1 MLFVVKKTHMNS
13 TPADIDGIR
22 IRSHLSLVAANV
34 CPDVVLYTRCCPHF
48 RKNRWHHLTLVLSNP
63 WRSVQTSVP
72 LWTSRLCH
80 PSVGR
85 VQNVY
90 IWLIYMARN
99 CAHTYICTHKINSNK
114 FSTTENEV
122 YYVTFWVILFFVPY
136 VMFWCLVCLNLN

>member
-1 MLFVVKKTHMNS
+1 MGSESGHICSSWRLMSVQMS
-13 TPADIDGIR
+13 
-22 IRSHLSLVAANV
+22 
-34 CPDVVLYTRCCPHF
+34 CYTRRFSSGARCCPQF
-48 RKNRWHHLTLVLSNP
+48 RKTDDIISHLFCPTP
-63 WRSVQTSVP
+63 GESVQTSVP
-72 LWTSRLCH
+72 LWTSLLCH

>member
-1 MLFVVKKTHMNS
+1 MGSESGH
-13 TPADIDGIR
+13 I
-22 IRSHLSLVAANV
+22 
-34 CPDVVLYTRCCPHF
+34 CPSWRLMSVQMSCYTRRF
-48 RKNRWHHLTLVLSNP
+48 SSGAALLSSFSKNRWHHLTLVLSNP

-72 LWTSRLCH
+72 LWTSLLCH

-90 IWLIYMARN
+90 IWLIYMAARN
-99 CAHTYICTHKINSNK
+99 CAHTYICRHKINSNK